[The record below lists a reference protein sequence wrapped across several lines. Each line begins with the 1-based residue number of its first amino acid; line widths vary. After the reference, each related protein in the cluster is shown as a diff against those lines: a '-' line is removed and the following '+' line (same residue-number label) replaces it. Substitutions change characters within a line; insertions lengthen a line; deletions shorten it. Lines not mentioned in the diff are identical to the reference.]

1 MKKICNLVFIIT
13 VLFGFCFVAKAATK
27 DTIIMSANK
36 TEVKEGENVVI
47 TFSVNTDKSFV
58 AGAFKYT
65 FDNTKLEVVS
75 VEGLSGFTTTPL
87 NDPTTNELLP
97 KITFQQGTAK
107 TGNVTLVKLT
117 FKALA
122 AFEVGTTTDIVIT
135 NAEIGNATD
144 AYDITGAS
152 KTITRIAGQ
161 ATPDPDPEPD
171 PKPTDEDDKKKTSLG
186 YGIYTE
192 DGEKID
198 SKYDKVTPK
207 AGSTEVTDTTV
218 SIYPKAD
225 TKSDAMC
232 IVYRSTKANSG
243 FEKIGV
249 KVKCSGAYKVID
261 EDLKPETTYYY
272 RIRIYGGKNISDAIK
287 ITTKAKGYIPDTDKK
302 SSDGSN
308 NNNNN
313 NKKGT
318 INPIDTG
325 VATPIAAISLLGAGF
340 IFIKKATKK
349 NSLIKL

>member
-1 MKKICNLVFIIT
+1 MKKICNLVFIIA

-47 TFSVNTDKSFV
+47 TFSINTDKSFV

-65 FDNTKLEVVS
+65 FDDTKLEVVS
-75 VEGLSGFTTTPL
+75 VAGLSGFTTTPL
-87 NDPTTNELLP
+87 KDPTTNELLP
-97 KITFQQGTAK
+97 KIAFQQGTAK
-107 TGNVTLVKLT
+107 TGSVTLVKLT

-135 NAEIGNATD
+135 NAEIGND
-144 AYDITGAS
+144 VESYDITGAT

-161 ATPDPDPEPD
+161 VTPDPDPEPD
-171 PKPTDEDDKKKTSLG
+171 PKDEDIKKTSLG

-198 SKYDKVTPK
+198 SKYDKITPK

-287 ITTKAKGYIPDTDKK
+287 ITTKAKGYLPDTDKK

-308 NNNNN
+308 NNKN
-313 NKKGT
+313 GT